1 MNEYEDI
8 LHLPHPV
15 SGTQPQMSMHDRAAQ
30 FSPFAALSGYEEA
43 VAEEARLTDEKILL
57 DEYEKQRI
65 DEKLQKIRD
74 DLQERGKEEK
84 PRISVTYFLP
94 DQRKAGGAYVTV
106 TGQVKKMDT
115 YKQQLLLT
123 DGSAIPF
130 QEIVELEGDLF
141 LPKNKS

>member
-15 SGTQPQMSMHDRAAQ
+15 SGTHPQMSMHDRAAQ
-30 FSPFAALSGYEEA
+30 FSPVAALSGYEEA
-43 VAEEARLTDEKILL
+43 VEEEARLTEEKILL

-65 DEKLQKIRD
+65 DDKLQKIRD

-94 DQRKAGGAYVTV
+94 DQKKAGGSYVTV
-106 TGQVKKMDT
+106 TGQVKKLDT
-115 YKQQLLLT
+115 YRQQLLFT

-130 QEIVELEGDLF
+130 QEIIELEGDLF
-141 LPKNKS
+141 LPKNES

>member
-1 MNEYEDI
+1 
-8 LHLPHPV
+8 
-15 SGTQPQMSMHDRAAQ
+15 MSMHDRAAQ

-115 YKQQLLLT
+115 YRQQLLLT
-123 DGSAIPF
+123 DGSTIPF
-130 QEIVELEGDLF
+130 QEIIELEGDLF

>member
-15 SGTQPQMSMHDRAAQ
+15 SRTHPQMSMHDRAAQ

-43 VAEEARLTDEKILL
+43 VAEEARLTEEKILL

-106 TGQVKKMDT
+106 TGRVKKMDT

-123 DGSAIPF
+123 DDSTIPF

>member
-1 MNEYEDI
+1 
-8 LHLPHPV
+8 
-15 SGTQPQMSMHDRAAQ
+15 MSMHDRAAQ

-43 VAEEARLTDEKILL
+43 VAEEARLTEEKILL

-65 DEKLQKIRD
+65 DDKLQKIRD

-130 QEIVELEGDLF
+130 QEIMELEGDLF
-141 LPKNKS
+141 LPKNES

>member
-1 MNEYEDI
+1 
-8 LHLPHPV
+8 
-15 SGTQPQMSMHDRAAQ
+15 MSMHDRAAQ

-43 VAEEARLTDEKILL
+43 VAEEARLTEEKILL

-74 DLQERGKEEK
+74 DLQEKGKEEK
-84 PRISVTYFLP
+84 PRISVTFFLP
-94 DQRKAGGAYVTV
+94 DQKKAGGSYVTV

>member
-1 MNEYEDI
+1 MNEYEDM
-8 LHLPHPV
+8 LHLPHPG
-15 SGTQPQMSMHDRAAQ
+15 SGTHPQMSMHDRAAQ

-43 VAEEARLTDEKILL
+43 VEEEARLTEEKILL

-65 DEKLQKIRD
+65 DARLQKIRD
-74 DLQERGKEEK
+74 DLQEKGKEEK

-94 DQRKAGGAYVTV
+94 DQKKAGGSYVTV
-106 TGQVKKMDT
+106 TGQVKKLDT
-115 YKQQLLLT
+115 YRQQLLLT
-123 DGSAIPF
+123 DDSTIPF

>member
-1 MNEYEDI
+1 M
-8 LHLPHPV
+8 
-15 SGTQPQMSMHDRAAQ
+15 
-30 FSPFAALSGYEEA
+30 
-43 VAEEARLTDEKILL
+43 AEEARLTEEKILL

-65 DEKLQKIRD
+65 DDKLQKIRD

-130 QEIVELEGDLF
+130 QEILELEGDLF

>member
-8 LHLPHPV
+8 FHLPHPV
-15 SGTQPQMSMHDRAAQ
+15 SGTHPQMSMHARAAQ

-43 VAEEARLTDEKILL
+43 VEEEARLTEEKILL

>member
-8 LHLPHPV
+8 LHLLHPV
-15 SGTQPQMSMHDRAAQ
+15 SGTHPQMSMHDRAAQ

-43 VAEEARLTDEKILL
+43 VEEEARLTEEKILL

-84 PRISVTYFLP
+84 LRISVTYFLP
-94 DQRKAGGAYVTV
+94 DQKKAGGAYVTV

-130 QEIVELEGDLF
+130 QEILELEGDLF

>member
-8 LHLPHPV
+8 FHLPHPV
-15 SGTQPQMSMHDRAAQ
+15 SGTHPQMSMHDRAAQ

-43 VAEEARLTDEKILL
+43 VEEEARLTEEKILL

>member
-1 MNEYEDI
+1 
-8 LHLPHPV
+8 
-15 SGTQPQMSMHDRAAQ
+15 MHDRAAQ

-43 VAEEARLTDEKILL
+43 VAEEARLTEEKILL

-65 DEKLQKIRD
+65 DDKLQKIRD

-130 QEIVELEGDLF
+130 QEILELEGDLF

>member
-1 MNEYEDI
+1 
-8 LHLPHPV
+8 
-15 SGTQPQMSMHDRAAQ
+15 MSMHDRAAQ

-43 VAEEARLTDEKILL
+43 VAEEARLTEEKILL

-65 DEKLQKIRD
+65 DDKLQKIRD

-130 QEIVELEGDLF
+130 QEILELEGDLF

>member
-8 LHLPHPV
+8 FHLPHPV
-15 SGTQPQMSMHDRAAQ
+15 SGTHPQMSMHDRAAQ

-123 DGSAIPF
+123 DDSTIPF
-130 QEIVELEGDLF
+130 QEILELEGDLF

>member
-8 LHLPHPV
+8 FHLPHPV
-15 SGTQPQMSMHDRAAQ
+15 SGTHPQMSMHDRAAQ

-43 VAEEARLTDEKILL
+43 VEEEARLTEEKILL

-65 DEKLQKIRD
+65 DARLQKIRD
-74 DLQERGKEEK
+74 DLQEKGKEEK
-84 PRISVTYFLP
+84 PRISVTFFLP
-94 DQRKAGGAYVTV
+94 DQKKAGGAYVTV

>member
-1 MNEYEDI
+1 
-8 LHLPHPV
+8 
-15 SGTQPQMSMHDRAAQ
+15 MSMHDRAAQ

-43 VAEEARLTDEKILL
+43 VEEEARLTEEKILL

-94 DQRKAGGAYVTV
+94 DQKKAGGAYVTV

-123 DGSAIPF
+123 DGSTIPF
-130 QEIVELEGDLF
+130 PEIIELEGDLF

>member
-8 LHLPHPV
+8 FHLPHPV
-15 SGTQPQMSMHDRAAQ
+15 SGTHPQMSMHDRVAQ

-43 VAEEARLTDEKILL
+43 VAEEARLTEEKILL

-65 DEKLQKIRD
+65 DDKLQKIRD

-130 QEIVELEGDLF
+130 QEILELEGNLF

>member
-1 MNEYEDI
+1 
-8 LHLPHPV
+8 
-15 SGTQPQMSMHDRAAQ
+15 MSMHDRAAQ

-43 VAEEARLTDEKILL
+43 VEEEARLTEEKILL

-84 PRISVTYFLP
+84 PRISVTYFLL
-94 DQRKAGGAYVTV
+94 DQKKAGGAYVTV

-123 DGSAIPF
+123 DGSTIPF
-130 QEIVELEGDLF
+130 QEILELEGDLF

>member
-1 MNEYEDI
+1 
-8 LHLPHPV
+8 
-15 SGTQPQMSMHDRAAQ
+15 MHDRAAQ

-43 VAEEARLTDEKILL
+43 VAEEARLTEEKILL

-94 DQRKAGGAYVTV
+94 DQKKAGGAYVTV
-106 TGQVKKMDT
+106 TGQVKKLDT